1 MKNQVLLTAGLLAG
15 SALSYGQEKPNI
27 VIIYSDDMGVGD
39 VSYLNSK
46 WVSTPN
52 IDRLAAE
59 GRVMTHYYTASPV
72 SSPSRV

>member
-39 VSYLNSK
+39 VSYLN
-46 WVSTPN
+46 
-52 IDRLAAE
+52 
-59 GRVMTHYYTASPV
+59 
-72 SSPSRV
+72 